1 MADDIVGEVSDIFEI
16 ALLESDAK
24 KGDMDKLLE
33 MIPDA
38 CKTASRLLQMQA
50 EIKGDDV
57 DGGEW
62 RKLSPAELYHHLSG
76 HVVSIGTTDE
86 DTGFSHAVLAFVRA
100 GMYLQQEIE
109 LQQEAAQQN

>member
-1 MADDIVGEVSDIFEI
+1 MGEVSDIFEI

-38 CKTASRLLQMQA
+38 CKAANRLLWMQA

-62 RKLSPAELYHHLSG
+62 RKLSPAELFHHISE
-76 HVVSIGTTDE
+76 HVVAIGTNDK
-86 DTGFSHAVLAFVRA
+86 DTGFSNAVHAFVRM